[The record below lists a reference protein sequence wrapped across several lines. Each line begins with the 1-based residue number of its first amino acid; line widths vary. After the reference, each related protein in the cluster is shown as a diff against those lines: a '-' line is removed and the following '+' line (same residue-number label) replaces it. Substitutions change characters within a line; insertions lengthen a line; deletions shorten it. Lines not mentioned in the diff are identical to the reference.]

1 MRGAPRYAGEHRVQR
16 RIIPA
21 YAGSTVAAASAL
33 FYSWDHPRVCGEH
46 TRWPRRSGTRGD
58 HPRVCG
64 EHTLRSKLNGETE
77 GSSPRMRGARRRSEC
92 PRLTHGIIPAYAGST
107 QSCRP
112 LVVMGRDHPRV
123 CGEHPS
129 CSCCNIFAL
138 GSSPRMRGA
147 PRAEMA
153 TLWFDGIIPAYEGS
167 TAYERKKL
175 DFGEDHPRVCGEHRT
190 QPCRC
195 IANQGSSP
203 RMRGAPFF
211 APPSPIAAGII
222 PAYAGSTCHELRRLR
237 KGWDHPRVC
246 GEHD

>member
-1 MRGAPRYAGEHRVQR
+1 MAETVRYTGGSSPRMRGAHPALEAQWRDR

-21 YAGSTVAAASAL
+21 YAGSTPSERMSTPN
-33 FYSWDHPRVCGEH
+33 SWDHPRVCGEH
-46 TRWPRRSGTRGD
+46 PVVQAACRD
-58 HPRVCG
+58 
-64 EHTLRSKLNGETE
+64 
-77 GSSPRMRGARRRSEC
+77 GS
-92 PRLTHGIIPAYAGST
+92 
-107 QSCRP
+107 
-112 LVVMGRDHPRV
+112 
-123 CGEHPS
+123 
-129 CSCCNIFAL
+129 

-153 TLWFDGIIPAYEGS
+153 TLWFDGIIPAYAGS